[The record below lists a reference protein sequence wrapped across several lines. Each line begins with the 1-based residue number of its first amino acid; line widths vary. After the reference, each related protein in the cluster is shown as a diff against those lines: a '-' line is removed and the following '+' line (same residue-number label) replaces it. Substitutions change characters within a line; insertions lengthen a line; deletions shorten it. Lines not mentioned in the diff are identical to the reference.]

1 MSLGTRA
8 SFRRVALEA
17 AAELFASRDDVSM
30 SQLAEAIG
38 VGRATLYRHYDSR
51 EALLRDLAAFAFDDA
66 RRALDEAH
74 LDEVDVAEGFERAF
88 RALVHIGSRYAVV
101 TRDKLSMPDDE
112 ARIAI
117 GVPLRTLVARGQEDG
132 TLRADVPAE
141 WLLFAMKGA
150 ILSAVE
156 LAQTAGVEDAAA
168 FGARQF
174 LNGAR
179 SA

>member
-1 MSLGTRA
+1 VSGAARA
-8 SFRRVALEA
+8 NFRRVAMEA
-17 AAELFASRDDVSM
+17 AAELFASREDVSM
-30 SQLAEAIG
+30 SEVAEAIG

-51 EALLRDLAAFAFDDA
+51 EALLRDLTTFAFDDA
-66 RRALDEAH
+66 RRALQDAR
-74 LDEVDVAEGFERAF
+74 LDEVDVTEAFGRVF

-101 TRDKLSMPDDE
+101 TRDKLSLPDDD
-112 ARIAI
+112 ARIAV
-117 GVPLRTLVARGQEDG
+117 GVPLRALVARGQDDA

-141 WLLFAMKGA
+141 WLLFALKGA

-156 LAQTAGVEDAAA
+156 LAQTVGAEDAAA